1 MKQSGYRPFHA
12 SKRLNNGNED
22 LEKDPQE
29 ALEETLRNF
38 VREHVRGVYYLG
50 FKKTTLDD
58 IRSNFPELFDYVKK
72 NYPDFLH
79 GCKAAIKQSEAVQ
92 QPVPYI
98 LLPNGKMTVIS
109 WDRARAA
116 PAYPGSEDLARYI
129 EKLK

>member
-1 MKQSGYRPFHA
+1 MKQTGYRPFHA
-12 SKRLNNGNED
+12 TKRLNNGKED
-22 LEKDPQE
+22 LEEDPHE

-58 IRSNFPELFDYVKK
+58 IRFNFPELFSYVKK
-72 NYPDFLH
+72 SYPDFLH
-79 GCKAAIKQSEAVQ
+79 GCKAAVKQTEAAQ

-98 LLPNGKMTVIS
+98 LLPNEKMTVIS
-109 WDRARAA
+109 WDKARAA
-116 PAYPGSEDLARYI
+116 PIYPGSEDLARYI

>member
-1 MKQSGYRPFHA
+1 MKQVGYRPFHA
-12 SKRLNNGNED
+12 TKRLTNSDSPKED
-22 LEKDPQE
+22 DD
-29 ALEETLRNF
+29 ADETLRTF

-50 FKKTTLDD
+50 FKKTTIDD
-58 IRSNFPELFDYVKK
+58 IRSNFPELFSYVKK

-79 GCKAAIKQSEAVQ
+79 GCKAAIKQSDAVQ

-98 LLPNGKMTVIS
+98 LLPNGKMTVIF

-116 PAYPGSEDLARYI
+116 PIYSGSEDLARYI